1 MKRYFAVLTGLVGLV
16 AFFVGMI
23 AAGSL
28 PFGRAVGADRPAVTL
43 DSPRTVA
50 PAAVALPP
58 APSPIVS
65 FADVADRIN
74 AAVVN
79 IDAASVGRGG
89 RQQGSRRDSDD
100 WMDRQ
105 DDSESRQ
112 GAGSGFIID
121 RDGYILTN
129 HHLVDGAERIVVTLS
144 DGRAFRAAVVG
155 SDPAIDIAL
164 IRIPPSDT
172 LPAAMLGDSSTLRV
186 GEWVCAIGNPLGYVH
201 SVTVGVVSFIGRK
214 LFDRSLDDYI
224 QTDAAIN
231 FGNSGGPLI
240 NARGEVVGINSA
252 ISSRANNIG
261 FAVPINQARAILPQ
275 LKGRGRVS
283 RGYIGVMLTD
293 VTSELQRSLGLA
305 VNRGAMVQDLA
316 PNSPGERAGI
326 KAYDV
331 ITAVDSR
338 DIWSNDQLIREISSR
353 QPGTPARLHVV
364 RDGRPR
370 DVIVKLAERPITGED
385 GREQGQPPFT
395 LTRGPGHGDRALT
408 PEQRAGFLVR
418 DLDLPFLRRLEMP
431 GGVRGVVITRID
443 PAGPAFGTDL
453 RRGQVIIEI
462 NRQPIATTDDFNRV
476 VTARRAG
483 DILALYVYDPALRQ
497 KSVVTI
503 ALDTQ

>member
-1 MKRYFAVLTGLVGLV
+1 MRKFAIVLTVLVGAV
-16 AFFVGMI
+16 AFLIGII
-23 AAGSL
+23 AAGSWQISRMTVPERPVVTAL
-28 PFGRAVGADRPAVTL
+28 PPANSV
-43 DSPRTVA
+43 S
-50 PAAVALPP
+50 PAAIAIPP

-65 FADVADRIN
+65 FADVADRTN

-79 IDAASVGRGG
+79 IDSASVGRSGKRPG
-89 RQQGSRRDSDD
+89 RSDSDD

-105 DDSESRQ
+105 DEGDSRQ

-121 RDGYILTN
+121 REGFILTN

-144 DGRAFRAAVVG
+144 DGRTFRATLVG
-155 SDPAIDIAL
+155 SDPAIDVAL
-164 IRIPPSDT
+164 IKIPASAT
-172 LPAAMLGDSSTLRV
+172 LPMATLGDSNSLRV

-240 NARGEVVGINSA
+240 NSRGEVVGINSA

-261 FAVPINQARAILPQ
+261 FAVPINQARAIIPQ

-293 VTSELQRSLGLA
+293 VTAELQRSLRLS
-305 VNRGAMVQDLA
+305 VSRGAMVQDLA

-326 KAYDV
+326 RPYDV

-338 DIWSNDQLIREISSR
+338 DIWSNEELIREISAR
-353 QPGTPARLHVV
+353 QPGTAARLHVV
-364 RDGRPR
+364 RDGHAR
-370 DVIVKLAERPITGED
+370 DVVVKLAERPVNGQDEEESSPTRYVD
-385 GREQGQPPFT
+385 AGRD
-395 LTRGPGHGDRALT
+395 DRART
-408 PEQRAGFLVR
+408 PEQRVGFFVR

-431 GGVRGVVITRID
+431 GGLRGVVITRID
-443 PAGPAFGTDL
+443 PAGPGFGTDL
-453 RRGQVIIEI
+453 R
-462 NRQPIATTDDFNRV
+462 P
-476 VTARRAG
+476 G
-483 DILALYVYDPALRQ
+483 DIMAVYVYDPALRQ
-497 KSVVTI
+497 RSLVTV
-503 ALDTQ
+503 ALDAP